1 MLSDVSKGL
10 FKNAILM
17 SGSAFCKP
25 WSLIP
30 RLDWSLRL
38 AKHLGYGGVAKEKDV
53 LEFLEKPDGAAI
65 VQAAKKVLTFEEE
78 IGLHILYAFGPV
90 KEPFVSK
97 NCFIPKDPILMAR
110 EAWSKDVN
118 LMVGATSNEGIL
130 RANCE
135 AKKISDVLQN
145 VNFFAP
151 ALELGVDV
159 KSDKA
164 CDYGK
169 QLKKVYYGSS
179 SPSETNQ
186 LPYLYVRHTLK
197 LKLIQLKVSH
207 FSSFPIF
214 TFGMPYNESF
224 SRASLMVEPEKISFI
239 ASTLTQVK
247 TLSRRCTLVRRNMKN
262 IRERVIAMSCRIF
275 SRPPQLQT

>member
-1 MLSDVSKGL
+1 MLSDESKGL

-25 WSLIP
+25 WSVIP

-38 AKHLGYGGVAKEKDV
+38 AKHLGYNGAAKEKDV
-53 LEFLEKPDGAAI
+53 LEFLEKPDGATI

-78 IGLHILYAFGPV
+78 NGLHILYAFGPV
-90 KEPFVSK
+90 IEPYVSK
-97 NCFIPKDPILMAR
+97 NCFIPRDPILMAR

-118 LMVGATSNEGIL
+118 LMVGATSNEGL
-130 RANCE
+130 FRANFE
-135 AKKISDVLQN
+135 AKKISDVMQN

-151 ALELGVDV
+151 AKELGIDV

-164 CDYGK
+164 RDYGK

-186 LPYLYVRHTLK
+186 LSYLYVRNLAVKFKFFNRKFLIPVHFRSLLLASHTTNNPVACQLWWQRKEFPLSLRCRHKPK
-197 LKLIQLKVSH
+197 L
-207 FSSFPIF
+207 
-214 TFGMPYNESF
+214 
-224 SRASLMVEPEKISFI
+224 
-239 ASTLTQVK
+239 
-247 TLSRRCTLVRRNMKN
+247 C
-262 IRERVIAMSCRIF
+262 
-275 SRPPQLQT
+275 